1 MKDVELFKLGE
12 NDSVDIGDDGDGE
25 DLSEEG

>member
-12 NDSVDIGDDGDGE
+12 NDSVDIGDD
-25 DLSEEG
+25 SESEAMPDEA